1 MRVSSYMSMRD
12 LLTNLSSE
20 PDQVIFGWLERAN
33 ALRVAK
39 HVISLPDTC
48 PGKSPLPTGTGFLT
62 DCTDW
67 RRFAL
72 SDVGCGIAV
81 VRTRLTLED
90 TKSDSFK
97 ATWDGLCA
105 DLAQQRNKGLGDLGS
120 GNHFL
125 DAVVSYEDESVC
137 IVVHTGSRK
146 ESGLV
151 DKLVDQPL
159 KFDKEFRR
167 IKGWAKDNRNAVL
180 DITQKHLGRFV
191 DLYPE
196 IKRLD
201 RDHNHYEELDEGVL
215 IRKGS
220 QRVEPGEL
228 ALIPSNLLDD
238 MVIARATER
247 VSEIYNC
254 LPHGTGRTMSRSDAK
269 RATATF
275 DFQAM
280 REAVYIPDQIA
291 NASLRTEAPIC
302 YRRLDA
308 GLELV
313 GEYIDEVERFV
324 PVAYIGQL

>member
-1 MRVSSYMSMRD
+1 MSMRD
-12 LLTNLSSE
+12 LLTNLSSQ

-33 ALRVAK
+33 ALRSAK

-62 DCTDW
+62 ESSDW
-67 RRFAL
+67 RQYAL

-81 VRTRLTLED
+81 VRTQLTLDD
-90 TKSDSFK
+90 TKSDAFRS
-97 ATWDGLCA
+97 TWDALCA

-125 DAVVSYEDESVC
+125 DAVASCEDESIC

-151 DKLVDQPL
+151 DNLIDQPI
-159 KFDKEFRR
+159 KFDKEFAR
-167 IKGWAKDNRNAVL
+167 IKGWAKDNRDAVL
-180 DITQKHLGRFV
+180 DITEKHLGRFIE
-191 DLYPE
+191 LYP
-196 IKRLD
+196 KLSKLD

-220 QRVEPGEL
+220 QRVKPNEL

-238 MVIARATER
+238 MVIVRATEK
-247 VSEIYNC
+247 VSDIYNC

-269 RATATF
+269 KATSTF
-275 DFQAM
+275 DFSAM
-280 REAVYIPDQIA
+280 RDTVYIPSQIA
-291 NASLRTEAPIC
+291 DASLRTEAPIC
-302 YRRLDA
+302 YRPLDA
-308 GLELV
+308 GLEMV
-313 GEYIDEVERFV
+313 EEYIDVVERFV
-324 PVAYIGQL
+324 PIAYIGQL